1 MTPPG
6 PLSNQVKPGIS
17 SVEASNTNSVAVSPT
32 VTELSDAEIDG
43 YLPQDRHFATRA
55 LHSGYTPSDNEYMA
69 VVPPIVL
76 STTFEQLSPAVP
88 KKYEYSRSGNPMRD
102 VLEKCLASLDNGKY
116 GLCFASGLGALTAI
130 VSLFQSGDHIVC
142 VDDVYGGTNRY
153 LQKIAAKFNVTTTFF
168 DFEDLTKL
176 PNLIK
181 PATKLV
187 LLECPTNPLLKV
199 IDIEAISAAV
209 KAVNKETLILVDN
222 TFLTSYFQKPLNLGA
237 DMSMYS
243 LTKYMNGHADVI
255 MGAVVM
261 NDETLYENLKF
272 MQYATG
278 IVPSPFDCYLV
289 DRSLKTLK
297 LRMQEHMKNGLT
309 VAKFLESHPMVE
321 KVLYPGLKSHPNYD
335 LAKKQWSGCSGM
347 LAFYLKGDLEVCKR
361 FLKKLKYFMT
371 AESLG
376 GYESLVEIPSLM
388 THASVPAEV
397 RKELGITDN
406 LIRVSVG
413 LEAAEDLVEDFNQAL
428 NSIKE

>member
-1 MTPPG
+1 MSPNDKGSVIMPNSAPNTGAVTVPPSVTD
-6 PLSNQVKPGIS
+6 LNDDDIS
-17 SVEASNTNSVAVSPT
+17 
-32 VTELSDAEIDG
+32 G
-43 YLPQDRHFATRA
+43 YLPQDKHFSTRA
-55 LHSGYTPSDNEYMA
+55 LHSGYSPSDSDYMA

-76 STTFEQLSPAVP
+76 ATTYEQLEPAVP
-88 KKYEYSRSGNPMRD
+88 KKYEYSRSANPSRD

-116 GLCFASGLGALTAI
+116 GLCFASGLGALTAV
-130 VSLFQSGDHIVC
+130 VSLFKSGDHIVYI
-142 VDDVYGGTNRY
+142 DDVYGGTHRY
-153 LQKIAAKFNVTTTFF
+153 LQKVAAKFNVTTSLF
-168 DFEDLTKL
+168 DFENLDEL
-176 PNLIK
+176 PNIIK
-181 PATKLV
+181 PETKLV
-187 LLECPTNPLLKV
+187 WIECPTNPLLKIV
-199 IDIEAISAAV
+199 DIKAICTAV
-209 KAVNKETLILVDN
+209 KAINEETLILVDN

-255 MGAVVM
+255 MGAVVL
-261 NDETLYENLKF
+261 NDEKLYEELKF
-272 MQYATG
+272 MQNATG

-297 LRMQEHMKNGLT
+297 IRMQEHMKNGLI

-321 KVLYPGLKSHPNYD
+321 RVIHPGLKSHPSYE

-376 GYESLVEIPSLM
+376 GFESLVEIPSLM
-388 THASVPAEV
+388 THASISPEM
-397 RKELGITDN
+397 RKKLGITDN